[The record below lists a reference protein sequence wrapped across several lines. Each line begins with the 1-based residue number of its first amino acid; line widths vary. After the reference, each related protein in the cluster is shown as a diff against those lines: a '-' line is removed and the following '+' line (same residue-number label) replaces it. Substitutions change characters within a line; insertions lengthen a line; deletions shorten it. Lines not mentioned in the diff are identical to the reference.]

1 MKPRTFS
8 ELFQEAEGHQDYW
21 IAGAILE
28 FTESVVRE
36 MARQGLTRTALA
48 ERLGATPAYVTKILR
63 GRVNFTLATMVRL
76 SRALGSDL
84 HVRLGSSSR
93 RQAVPMAGESAPAPT
108 TRAGRAGRSRKIVA
122 AASRPA
128 ALETRKSAASA
139 TRQAAAPRTRTR

>member
-8 ELFQEAEGHQDYW
+8 ELFQEAKGHQDYW

-84 HVRLGSSSR
+84 HVRLGSNSR
-93 RQAVPMAGESAPAPT
+93 RQAVPMAGESAPAPAT
-108 TRAGRAGRSRKIVA
+108 RAGRSRKIVA

-128 ALETRKSAASA
+128 ALETRKGAASA
-139 TRQAAAPRTRTR
+139 ARQAVARRTRTR